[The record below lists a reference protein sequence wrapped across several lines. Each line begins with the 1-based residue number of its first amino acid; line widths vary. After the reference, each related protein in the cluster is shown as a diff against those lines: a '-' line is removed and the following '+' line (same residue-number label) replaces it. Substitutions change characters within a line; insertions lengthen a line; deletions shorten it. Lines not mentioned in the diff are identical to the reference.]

1 MKKGTKRI
9 YLLDEIR
16 GFAILAMIVHHAL
29 LDVGVVL
36 NLQWGFDAFN
46 ALCVLQPV
54 FWGAFIMISGICSQ
68 LSRNS
73 IRRGIIVFAAAM
85 AVTFVTAVIMPILGM
100 GGEEIYFGI
109 LHCLGIS
116 MIVAGIF
123 KKPIQKTNTF
133 VGMGITAFL
142 FLATYSVS
150 KGQLFFVIDLPRAL
164 YRHDWLAPL
173 GFFSPAFH
181 SADYFALMPWLFLF
195 LFGAFVGKFAADG
208 RFPQWTY
215 RLHSKALAFVG
226 KNALWFYL
234 AHQVVLYALFFLIA
248 LLIG

>member
-1 MKKGTKRI
+1 MKQGTRRI

-16 GFAILAMIVHHAL
+16 GFAILAMIVHHAF

-36 NLQWGFDAFN
+36 GLQWGYDVFDR
-46 ALCVLQPV
+46 LCVLQPF
-54 FWGAFIMISGICSQ
+54 FWGAFIVISGICSQ

-73 IRRGIIVFAAAM
+73 VRRGCIVFAAAM
-85 AVTFVTAVIMPILGM
+85 VVTLVTAGIMPLLGM
-100 GGEEIYFGI
+100 AGEEIYFGI

-116 MIVAGIF
+116 MIVAGLF

-150 KGQLFFVIDLPRAL
+150 SGKLFFSIPLPAAL
-164 YRHDWLAPL
+164 YQTNWLAPL
-173 GFFSPAFH
+173 GFFSATFH
-181 SADYFALMPWLFLF
+181 SADYFSLMPWMFLF
-195 LFGAFVGKFAADG
+195 LFGAFVGKFAAAG
-208 RFPQWTY
+208 RFPEWTY
-215 RLHSKALAFVG
+215 RLHAKALAFVG

-248 LLIG
+248 LIIR